1 MPYRPAGRVVA
12 LLTLALAPACVRDE
26 WTYDARVD
34 VGAEEVA
41 IDAPMDLP
49 ATDAGP
55 SCPAG
60 QHPLL
65 GACVEDEAPRPVAP
79 LSLGDV
85 TQRRPT
91 LRWALTPRYDGAV
104 VELCRDRGCT
114 MPIDTLTV
122 SGSSARPE
130 RDLPPR
136 SVVFWRLR
144 GRVGATTDTVYGP
157 TWLFHVPA
165 TSART
170 GVDTS
175 ANPHFDVNADGYDDL
190 VVGAL
195 NADPGGQDNAGSVSV
210 FHGSARG
217 ISATPTR
224 VIEGIVAGDV
234 FGVAVGCAGDL
245 NGDGYADLAVGASL
259 ANRGGRVETGTV
271 SVYHGSPSGIVATRA
286 RVLEG
291 TVERDYYG
299 SSVASAGDVNGDGY
313 GDLVVGANGVD
324 PGGRFN
330 AGTANVF
337 HGSPSGIA
345 ARAATIL
352 EGALTL
358 DAFGYSSAGAGDVN
372 GDGYSDLVVGS
383 VESSPGGRY
392 QAGRASVF
400 HGGPSGIASTASW
413 VVEGSAAGETFGVS
427 VASAGD
433 VNGDG
438 YSDIVVGAR
447 RASPGG
453 RALAGSASV
462 FHGSPSGITP
472 GPAARRLDGIAAGD
486 QFGSAVAR
494 AGDVNG
500 DGYGDIVVGAPLAD
514 PGGRDAAGS
523 ASVFHGSAVG
533 VAAGAADRR
542 LEGVEEG
549 DDHGRSVGSAGD
561 VDGDGYGDVVVGAP
575 LADPGGRT
583 GAGSV
588 WVFQGSASGVPATA
602 NTTLEGAEAGDNQG
616 YSVASRGGQSRRAPS
631 VTRQAEAPRL
641 RASAPPRASRP
652 RSRSAARTRAPS

>member
-34 VGAEEVA
+34 VGAAEVA

-65 GACVEDEAPRPVAP
+65 GACVGDEAPRPVAP

-299 SSVASAGDVNGDGY
+299 SSVA
-313 GDLVVGANGVD
+313 
-324 PGGRFN
+324 
-330 AGTANVF
+330 
-337 HGSPSGIA
+337 
-345 ARAATIL
+345 
-352 EGALTL
+352 
-358 DAFGYSSAGAGDVN
+358 
-372 GDGYSDLVVGS
+372 
-383 VESSPGGRY
+383 
-392 QAGRASVF
+392 
-400 HGGPSGIASTASW
+400 
-413 VVEGSAAGETFGVS
+413 
-427 VASAGD
+427 
-433 VNGDG
+433 
-438 YSDIVVGAR
+438 
-447 RASPGG
+447 
-453 RALAGSASV
+453 
-462 FHGSPSGITP
+462 
-472 GPAARRLDGIAAGD
+472 
-486 QFGSAVAR
+486 R

-549 DDHGRSVGSAGD
+549 DEHGRSVGSAGD